1 METQT
6 TGRAV
11 IPVWYKNFNQKAID
25 VNEQSR
31 KVCGMLAAFGNIDDG
46 RDMLLKG
53 CFAKS
58 IAEHGPGSDSDRK
71 IVFLWAHDAK
81 DPIGRFTKLDETEE
95 GLYFEAEIDDVP
107 SGERALK
114 QYASGTLNQHSIG
127 FNYVWD
133 KIEYVNEGDF
143 FLVKEVKLYEGSVVP
158 FGMNE
163 NTPFMGFKSLI
174 ATSAGIMQEIETEIK
189 SFPSGNQNQIRKL
202 VQKILSLK
210 NYEPQMVTCGNC
222 KSTFDYNSIPEKG
235 MGYVECPVC
244 KASVT
249 QSTQKNEPVNAEKL
263 IQLFT
268 LNV

>member
-6 TGRAV
+6 ITRAV
-11 IPVWYKNFNQKAID
+11 TPVWYKTLNRKAID

-58 IAEHGPGSDSDRK
+58 ITEHGPGSDSDRK
-71 IVFLWAHDAK
+71 IAFLWAHDSK
-81 DPIGRFTKLDETEE
+81 DPIGRFTKLEETEE
-95 GLYFEAEIDDVP
+95 GLYFEAELDDVP
-107 SGERALK
+107 SGNRALK

-127 FNYVWD
+127 FNYAWD

-163 NTPFMGFKSLI
+163 NTPFMGFKSLVSGQHDLM
-174 ATSAGIMQEIETEIK
+174 AEIDAELKNI
-189 SFPSGNQNQIRKL
+189 PAINQNQIRKL
-202 VQKILSLK
+202 IQKIVSLRTI
-210 NYEPQMVTCGNC
+210 EPGDTSLVKEPITAQPLNQ
-222 KSTFDYNSIPEKG
+222 NP
-235 MGYVECPVC
+235 
-244 KASVT
+244 
-249 QSTQKNEPVNAEKL
+249 EPVQLDKL

-268 LNV
+268 LNF